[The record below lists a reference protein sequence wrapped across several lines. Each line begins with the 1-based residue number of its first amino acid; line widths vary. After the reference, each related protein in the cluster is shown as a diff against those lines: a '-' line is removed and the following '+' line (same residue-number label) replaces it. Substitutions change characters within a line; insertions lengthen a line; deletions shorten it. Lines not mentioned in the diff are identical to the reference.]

1 MQNQMNSPSDTPKKT
16 AWYWWLPMR
25 LWRNGSWVL
34 LPIIIFLDYVPSYYE
49 YTTVIPPE
57 SSLHRA
63 TGALAYTYSGKGGVR
78 IGLKGPDGTVFF
90 TCAERLSL
98 RSLCLSEKEVAA
110 LKGQPAEVWWFEH
123 KYYLFSSRK
132 RLVRLNVD
140 GVEKISREHTVRM
153 AKSSADF
160 RIWIDGAYTVFII
173 VVMIWAEKLE
183 RRRQDGKSNK

>member
-1 MQNQMNSPSDTPKKT
+1 MKNQINDMSDTPKKT
-16 AWYWWLPMR
+16 AWYAWLPMK

-34 LPIIIFLDYVPSYYE
+34 LPIIIFLNYVPSYYE
-49 YTTVIPPE
+49 YTTVIPPL
-57 SSLHRA
+57 SSLHRS
-63 TGALAYTYSGKGGVR
+63 TGTLAYNYGNKGGVT

-90 TCAERLSL
+90 TCATRLSL
-98 RSLCLSEKEVAA
+98 RSLCLPEEEVAPMR
-110 LKGQPAEVWWFEH
+110 GQSAEVWWFEH

-160 RIWIDGAYTVFII
+160 GIWIDGAYTVFI
-173 VVMIWAEKLE
+173 VLVMIWAEKLE
-183 RRRQDGKSNK
+183 RRRQDGKSNE